1 MKEHVAYVHVKDG
14 VWDLSTQQ
22 ITYTYPGEG
31 NGDVVRIVS
40 DLLQSGYDGGIS
52 IEPHMAIVHHDAS
65 VASPEEQRFRT
76 YVEYGRR
83 TERIVAEA
91 HKSGAE

>member
-1 MKEHVAYVHVKDG
+1 
-14 VWDLSTQQ
+14 
-22 ITYTYPGEG
+22 
-31 NGDVVRIVS
+31 VS

-83 TERIVAEA
+83 MERIIAGVQ
-91 HKSGAE
+91 KGGAE